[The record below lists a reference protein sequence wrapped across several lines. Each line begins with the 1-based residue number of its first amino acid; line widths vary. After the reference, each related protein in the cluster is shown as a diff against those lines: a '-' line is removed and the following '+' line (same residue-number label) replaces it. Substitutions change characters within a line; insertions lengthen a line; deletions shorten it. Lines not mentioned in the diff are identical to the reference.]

1 MGKGLRGWLGLPGGR
16 RQAGR
21 IDYCIGPNQ
30 GGLSSQ
36 RGADR
41 PCTARRPPPRRSPTP
56 AASGSAQ
63 LSVLHTMIGSLSSE
77 VLWQNLRAPQLRA
90 LALAD
95 ATVFVP
101 VGAME
106 QHGPHLP
113 VQVDSLLATEVAT
126 GAAELLSHELGSP
139 TVVTPTV
146 WTGLSEHH
154 MPLGGTFTLD
164 IATYHSLLRG
174 ICRSVCRHGFRRI
187 IILNGH
193 GGNVTALSNISQEL
207 SEELETDV
215 LALTYWTVDC
225 VATEME
231 SILEQQTGVLH
242 AGEAESSMLMHL
254 RPELVDERAR

>member
-1 MGKGLRGWLGLPGGR
+1 
-16 RQAGR
+16 
-21 IDYCIGPNQ
+21 
-30 GGLSSQ
+30 
-36 RGADR
+36 
-41 PCTARRPPPRRSPTP
+41 
-56 AASGSAQ
+56 
-63 LSVLHTMIGSLSSE
+63 MIGSLSSE